1 MTKRTG
7 LPFAAVAKTL
17 NILLTFCKHFFY
29 TECKLHDS
37 KTLYML
43 AEILFLWIVKI
54 RFIKYMHVC
63 R

>member
-37 KTLYML
+37 KNTIYASRNLVSMDSEDTFYQIYACM
-43 AEILFLWIVKI
+43 
-54 RFIKYMHVC
+54 
-63 R
+63 